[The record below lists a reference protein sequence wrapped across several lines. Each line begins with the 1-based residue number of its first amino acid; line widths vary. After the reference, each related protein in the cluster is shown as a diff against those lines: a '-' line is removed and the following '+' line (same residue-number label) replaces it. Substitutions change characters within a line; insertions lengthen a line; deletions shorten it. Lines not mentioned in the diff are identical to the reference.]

1 MDIVWFGQSCF
12 RLQSSQATVLTD
24 PFQPLPPAALSG
36 VDIVT
41 ISDRSRRATLQ
52 DAGAGR
58 VVDGPGEYEIKGVP
72 VTGIAAPSAEAA
84 DGTSAGKTFIYTV
97 VLDGITVC
105 HLGRAAALPT
115 GSHLQE
121 IGQPDVLLIPLG
133 GTFGMT
139 AARAVQLA
147 SQLEAKLLVPMTAG
161 QASDTAVLEAF
172 CKELGA
178 DPHAVEERVSV
189 TATGLAAQTR
199 VALLASQGIAQGT
212 AQGSG

>member
-12 RLQSSQATVLTD
+12 RLQSSQAIVLTD
-24 PFQPLPPAALSG
+24 PFQPLPPAALIG
-36 VDIVT
+36 IDIVT
-41 ISDRSRRATLQ
+41 ISDRNRRATLQ
-52 DAGAGR
+52 DLGAGR
-58 VVDGPGEYEIKGVP
+58 IVDGPGEYEIKGVP
-72 VTGIAAPSAEAA
+72 LTGIAAPSAETPE
-84 DGTSAGKTFIYTV
+84 GAGKTFIYTV

-115 GSHLQE
+115 GSRLQE

-178 DPHAVEERVSV
+178 DPNALEARVSV

-199 VALLASQGIAQGT
+199 VALLACQGNVPGT